1 MVTSSE
7 LHDRPRCRRLSIQR
21 LSRRSLHRKPT
32 LPPRDPS
39 SGAISILSATHI
51 DYGLGIANIPTVAPT
66 ASRASSKRVYRS
78 PTREHR
84 ARATRECILRSARA
98 EFLRLGYAAT
108 TMRAI
113 AAAAGVSVPTVELV
127 FGTKPQLLQAA
138 ISFSIRGDVD
148 PAPML
153 QRDWAARATAS
164 RSVSDFLAIVARVLV
179 DAAQRSAGLV
189 VAAFESARHDES
201 MRALSE
207 QLRAQRTETAA
218 WIVDGV
224 IARAPLRPEIARD
237 HAVDTVWILMD
248 PRVFCAL
255 THERGWVPE
264 RFELWFTD
272 SVARLLL
279 APHGT
284 MAATAPRRRGTR
296 SSARSPAPPREESR
310 S

>member
-1 MVTSSE
+1 V
-7 LHDRPRCRRLSIQR
+7 
-21 LSRRSLHRKPT
+21 
-32 LPPRDPS
+32 
-39 SGAISILSATHI
+39 
-51 DYGLGIANIPTVAPT
+51 VAST
-66 ASRASSKRVYRS
+66 ASRTSSKRAYGS

-108 TMRAI
+108 TMRAV

-127 FGTKPQLLQAA
+127 YGTKPQLLQAA
-138 ISFSIRGDVD
+138 ISFAIRGDPD
-148 PAPML
+148 PVPML
-153 QRDWAARATAS
+153 QRDWAARAARS
-164 RSVSDFLAIVARVLV
+164 RSASDFLVIVARVLV

-189 VAAFESARHDES
+189 VAAFESAHRDES
-201 MRALSE
+201 MRALSD

-224 IARAPLRPEIARD
+224 IARAPLRPEIDRD
-237 HAVDTVWILMD
+237 QAIDTVWTLMD

-255 THERGWVPE
+255 TDERGWAPE

-279 APHGT
+279 AAHGT

-296 SSARSPAPPREESR
+296 SSPGSPPPPPEESR